1 MTGDF
6 DLSPEQM
13 AQLILARSQNIGPVT
28 FAQLLQRFG
37 SAQQALAALP
47 NVKGRT
53 GKSPKLALHA
63 IIEAEIASVRRAG
76 ARYLF
81 MSEPDYPPLLRH
93 LANAPPILIVK
104 GDISLLT
111 RPSIGI
117 VGARNSSAGAKKFAH
132 KLGFEIAEQGLTVV
146 SGLARGIDSE
156 AHKGAVA
163 AAHRDRSN
171 SAATIGVIAS
181 GIDIAYPPENAELQ
195 EHLATNALVVTEY
208 PPGSEP
214 VARHFPF
221 RNRIIAGLSLA
232 TLVVEAAP
240 RSGSLITARL
250 ANELGRQVLAI
261 PGSPL
266 DSRSAGCNGLIREGA
281 TLVRD
286 VSDIVEAITPLLEG
300 DALPV
305 APMFQQ
311 DEELCF
317 DEPQA
322 QEVKLMGE
330 TSIIASEERRD
341 HIRNQLSQV
350 AISPDELSILADC
363 PIETVNAILVE
374 LEILGEC
381 ERVAGGKIRAASS

>member
-1 MTGDF
+1 
-6 DLSPEQM
+6 
-13 AQLILARSQNIGPVT
+13 
-28 FAQLLQRFG
+28 
-37 SAQQALAALP
+37 
-47 NVKGRT
+47 
-53 GKSPKLALHA
+53 
-63 IIEAEIASVRRAG
+63 
-76 ARYLF
+76 

-132 KLGFEIAEQGLTVV
+132 KLGFELAEQGLTVV

-171 SAATIGVIAS
+171 LAATIGVIAS

-195 EHLATNALVVTEY
+195 EYLATNALVVTEY

-286 VSDIVEAITPLLEG
+286 VGDIVEAITPLLEG
-300 DALPV
+300 DALSV

-311 DEELCF
+311 EQELCF

-322 QEVKLMGE
+322 QEVKLVGE
-330 TSIIASEERRD
+330 ASIIASEERRD

-363 PIETVNAILVE
+363 PVETVNAILVE

-381 ERVAGGKIRAASS
+381 ERVAGGKIRAAST